1 MTGRDAVF
9 LSPHKFVGG
18 SGAPGVLVA
27 TRSLL
32 RNRVPSVRQAERSCS
47 SALKDGV
54 GIDEI
59 RRREQDFARRALAL
73 STTVA

>member
-1 MTGRDAVF
+1 
-9 LSPHKFVGG
+9 
-18 SGAPGVLVA
+18 VLVA